1 MLKSPTTDVRIRLA
15 SGINLLSGL
24 WLFLS
29 PWALTSVASDRNAS
43 LSNMVIGCVMF
54 VLGITRVSLPRRAP
68 TLSGINF
75 ALGFWTLISPW
86 VFGFTM
92 DSTRVWSSVLIGG
105 LVMLCAAWSTT
116 MTVQLQRGHLA

>member
-1 MLKSPTTDVRIRLA
+1 MLDSPTTDVRIRLA
-15 SGINLLSGL
+15 SGINVLSGF

-29 PWALTSVASDRNAS
+29 PWALTSVAGDHNAA
-43 LSNMVIGCVMF
+43 LSNLVSGFVMF
-54 VLGITRVSLPRRAP
+54 ILGIIRVSLPRRSP

-92 DSTRVWSSVLIGG
+92 DSTRVWPSVLIGA

-116 MTVQLQRGHLA
+116 MTIQLQRGHLA